1 MIRRDERLQF
11 KEWKAVACRKV
22 ADILVCLF
30 VYFLFIFIFLLGRR
44 LANQAFAYFL
54 GFQAVNIPNS
64 ISQSERQMFP
74 REKLEE

>member
-22 ADILVCLF
+22 ADNLFCLF
-30 VYFLFIFIFLLGRR
+30 ISFLLGRR

-54 GFQAVNIPNS
+54 GFRAVNIPNS